1 MTNFRQIK
9 LIISYLEN
17 KIGKKKLKNN
27 LCLMHCVSSYPVEDK
42 YANLMSVP
50 FLISKTDYTI
60 GYSDHTI
67 GSTGCLGAVALGAK
81 VIEKHFTI
89 DKKFS
94 KFRDHSISADYEE
107 LKNIVIN
114 IKKMQN
120 QLGAFKKIILR
131 PEKKILKSV
140 RRSVFSRHKIKKN
153 EVITTSNIKF
163 LRDESKKDF
172 LNLRDFVGKKL
183 KKKINSNKI
192 LNKNNIF

>member
-1 MTNFRQIK
+1 
-9 LIISYLEN
+9 
-17 KIGKKKLKNN
+17 
-27 LCLMHCVSSYPVEDK
+27 
-42 YANLMSVP
+42 
-50 FLISKTDYTI
+50 
-60 GYSDHTI
+60 
-67 GSTGCLGAVALGAK
+67 
-81 VIEKHFTI
+81 
-89 DKKFS
+89 
-94 KFRDHSISADYEE
+94 
-107 LKNIVIN
+107 
-114 IKKMQN
+114 MQN
-120 QLGAFKKIILR
+120 QLGAFKKIILK